1 MKEHRVLFSALE
13 LFAALGTAVLTAGSA
28 LADNPCTDSQRFGFN
43 SPGPLHIPNCEL
55 QTQPTLTFGGDHSG
69 GYAFFCSGDSPYFWG
84 YSANYYRSYTWDNSC
99 FTVSENPFFE
109 SGTDGKFDATFT
121 NWCTEQEPVT
131 VILACSSTPQPENPS
146 RGE

>member
-1 MKEHRVLFSALE
+1 MSSPEGKDHIVSGVYREITRPERLVLTWAWEEEGVRGHETLVTIELAETPGGTRLE
-13 LFAALGTAVLTAGSA
+13 LTQEGFESERDGGLVG
-28 LADNPCTDSQRFGFN
+28 LADLVQDVADLVRPTA
-43 SPGPLHIPNCEL
+43 LHGNV
-55 QTQPTLTFGGDHSG
+55 GKG
-69 GYAFFCSGDSPYFWG
+69 
-84 YSANYYRSYTWDNSC
+84 RC

-131 VILACSSTPQPENPS
+131 VILACSSTPQPGNPS

>member
-1 MKEHRVLFSALE
+1 VDMLS
-13 LFAALGTAVLTAGSA
+13 FAVVTART
-28 LADNPCTDSQRFGFN
+28 
-43 SPGPLHIPNCEL
+43 
-55 QTQPTLTFGGDHSG
+55 
-69 GYAFFCSGDSPYFWG
+69 SGDTVPIIIV
-84 YSANYYRSYTWDNSC
+84 SYTWDNSC

-131 VILACSSTPQPENPS
+131 VILACSSTPQPGNPS